1 MCLLVILLLFFSSP
15 QLQRLGLKR
24 WSEPRVSVLSWI
36 FQDMVQNHLLF
47 HSVIWGW
54 TRSASA
60 DDHDISQVV
69 DVPVRSTCSARRT
82 AFSLWPSI
90 TLLSIP
96 PLAPLEKWGRCPF
109 RRSASEECGMHQTRH
124 TRKHTPPKGRIV
136 RPMCWCTEQHFWRIC
151 ARTVGGELQSG
162 TLKHVHG
169 SNHVMM
175 DSREPL
181 INYHWVIFCYRLTHF
196 TLDYWYL

>member
-1 MCLLVILLLFFSSP
+1 MCPLVRLFFSSP
-15 QLQRLGLKR
+15 QLQRLWFKI
-24 WSEPRVSVLSWI
+24 WTEPRVLVLSWLFREVI
-36 FQDMVQNHLLF
+36 QPHQLL
-47 HSVIWGW
+47 HSVIWHLTW
-54 TRSASA
+54 SVSAEG
-60 DDHDISQVV
+60 HDISQFV

-124 TRKHTPPKGRIV
+124 THGNIPPKGRIV

-162 TLKHVHG
+162 ALKHVHG
-169 SNHVMM
+169 SNNVMM
-175 DSREPL
+175 DCREPL
-181 INYHWVIFCYRLTHF
+181 INYHWIIFCYRLTNIF
-196 TLDYWYL
+196 IRYWYL